1 MRGGARGGTTWLA
14 ATALVAGLAA
24 VTTAPVSG
32 ASTAASAKPGGCPDV
47 RVVWAGGHAR
57 DTVVRELRRVPGQR
71 VSVTA
76 VAPPSRELTAD
87 DLDDIRSQGLRH
99 RHFAD
104 WRAHARRAVVAVVRS
119 ARACPDALVV
129 LGGHSEGA
137 VAARAAA
144 RQLAKKDPRSAR
156 RHVGGL
162 WLLGDPLQQADDDG
176 AQGVLAGRGPAVPRW
191 VSRSGMLVQRC
202 QWTDPVCGG
211 RPSSPAT
218 DDDLSQHYAY
228 DEYSFYGAAGR
239 LPVSETLR
247 WPAIRGAQVRVP
259 LFPRNLRGARFR
271 AMRRPPKGLRL
282 TGTHLVGKAP
292 AGRTVIT
299 LEVRSSVV
307 APAVR
312 RVVRVVLDAGK
323 QAAARG
329 TVLVSRGVE
338 GRPANGASW
347 AGDVSG
353 DGSVVAYTSTA
364 TNLVRGDRSSGKR
377 DRGRAYAWDAG
388 TGRTEL
394 VSIDAEG
401 RAISGYG
408 VQLSDS
414 GRYVLF
420 DDPWGDRW
428 LRDRVAGTST
438 LVPVGTGDRATL
450 SLDGRSVTFAD
461 GGTARRWNAD
471 TGAVLDLGVTGFQ
484 AASPN
489 GRYLALVEK
498 GILRIWDTV
507 AATVVANGEL
517 PAEPSF
523 CYSAV
528 SSVSDDGRYVVHD
541 RFCDRDGASR
551 PLEVAGMRPL
561 GDWGYDASLATA
573 SRSFAV
579 AGIDT
584 VTLGQAGGETRR
596 ILAGPRRYP
605 DYYGYEADLT
615 VDEDVPASVAV
626 SPEGRA
632 VAFTDVGYD
641 IAPGA
646 YTDVEQVYL
655 WSAR

>member
-1 MRGGARGGTTWLA
+1 MRGGVRGGTAWLA
-14 ATALVAGLAA
+14 ATTLVAGLAA

-32 ASTAASAKPGGCPDV
+32 ASTAASARPGGCPDV
-47 RVVWAGGHAR
+47 RVVWAGGRAR
-57 DTVVRELRRVPGQR
+57 DAAVRELRRVPGQR

-76 VAPPSRELTAD
+76 VAPPSRELTTD
-87 DLDDIRSQGLRH
+87 DLDEIRSQGLRH

-104 WRAHARRAVVAVVRS
+104 WRVRARRAARAVVRS

-137 VAARAAA
+137 VAARGAA
-144 RQLAKKDPRSAR
+144 RQLATKGPRSAR

-162 WLLGDPLQQADDDG
+162 WLLGDPLRQGEDDG
-176 AQGVLAGRGPAVPRW
+176 APGVLAGHGPAIPRW
-191 VSRSGMLVQRC
+191 VSRSGILVQRC
-202 QWTDPVCGG
+202 QWGDPVCGG
-211 RPSSPAT
+211 TPSSPAAG
-218 DDDLSQHYAY
+218 DALSQHYAY
-228 DEYSFYGAAGR
+228 DKYSFRGAAGR
-239 LPVSETLR
+239 LPIAETLR
-247 WPAIRGAQVRVP
+247 WPAIRGARVRVP
-259 LFPRNLRGARFR
+259 LSPRNLRSAQLRV
-271 AMRRPPKGLRL
+271 MRTLPKGLRVS
-282 TGTHLVGKAP
+282 GTHLVGKAP
-292 AGRTVIT
+292 AGRTVVT
-299 LEVRSSVV
+299 LEVRSRVV

-329 TVLVSRGVE
+329 TVLVSRGVQ

-364 TNLVRGDRSSGKR
+364 TNLVRGDRASGGR
-377 DRGRAYAWDAG
+377 ERGRAYVWDAG

-394 VSIDAEG
+394 VSVDADG

-438 LVPVGTGDRATL
+438 RVPRGAGDRSTL
-450 SLDGRSVTFAD
+450 SSDGRSVTFAD
-461 GGTARRWNAD
+461 GGTAQRWDAD
-471 TGAVLDLGVTGFQ
+471 TGVVLDLGVTGFQ

-489 GRYLALVEK
+489 GRYLALVEQ
-498 GILRIWDTV
+498 GTLRIWDTV
-507 AATVVANGEL
+507 AATVVASGEL
-517 PAEPSF
+517 TAEQSY

-528 SSVSDDGRYVVHD
+528 SSVSDDGRYVMHD
-541 RFCDRDGASR
+541 RSCDRYGDSR

-561 GDWGYDASLATA
+561 SDWGDEASLATA
-573 SRSFAV
+573 SGSFAV
-579 AGIDT
+579 TGIDT
-584 VTLGQAGGETRR
+584 VTLGQAGGGTRR

-605 DYYGYEADLT
+605 EFFDFYRELAYDD
-615 VDEDVPASVAV
+615 VDAASVAV

-632 VAFTDVGYD
+632 VAFSDVGYD

-655 WSAR
+655 WTAG

>member
-1 MRGGARGGTTWLA
+1 MRGGVGGAAAWLA

-32 ASTAASAKPGGCPDV
+32 ASTAAPARPGGCADV
-47 RVVWAGGHAR
+47 RVVWAGGQAR
-57 DTVVRELRRVPGQR
+57 DAAVRELRRVPGQR

-87 DLDDIRSQGLRH
+87 DLGDIRSQGLRH

-104 WRAHARRAVVAVVRS
+104 WRARARRAVRAVVRS

-144 RQLAKKDPRSAR
+144 RQLARKGPRSAR

-176 AQGVLAGRGPAVPRW
+176 ARGVLAGHGPAVPRW

-202 QWTDPVCGG
+202 QWGDPVCGG
-211 RPSSPAT
+211 TPGSADT
-218 DDDLSQHYAY
+218 DDDVSQHYAY
-228 DEYSFYGAAGR
+228 GKYSLFGVAGR
-239 LPVSETLR
+239 LPLAETLR
-247 WPAIRGAQVRVP
+247 WPAIRGARVRVP
-259 LFPRNLRGARFR
+259 IFPRDLRGARSR
-271 AMRRPPKGLRL
+271 LTRTLPKGLRIS
-282 TGTHLVGKAP
+282 GAHLVGKAP
-292 AGRTVIT
+292 AGRTVIR
-299 LEVRSSVV
+299 LEVRSRVV

-323 QAAARG
+323 QAAAPG

-364 TNLVRGDRSSGKR
+364 TNLVRGDRASGAR
-377 DRGRAYAWDAG
+377 ERGRAYVWDAG

-394 VSIDAEG
+394 VSIDADG

-420 DDPWGDRW
+420 RDPWGDRW
-428 LRDRVAGTST
+428 LRDRVTGTST
-438 LVPVGTGDRATL
+438 RVPPGAGDRSTL
-450 SLDGRSVTFAD
+450 SSDGRSVTFAD
-461 GGTARRWNAD
+461 GGTAQRWNAD
-471 TGAVLDLGVTGFQ
+471 TGVILDLGVTGLQ

-489 GRYLALVEK
+489 GRYLALVEN
-498 GILRIWDTV
+498 GFLRIWDTI
-507 AATVVANGEL
+507 AATVVAGGEL
-517 PAEPSF
+517 PAAPSF
-523 CYSAV
+523 CYRAV
-528 SSVSDDGRYVVHD
+528 SSLSDDGRYVVHD
-541 RFCDRDGASR
+541 RYCDRDGASR

-561 GDWGYDASLATA
+561 GDWGHDASLATA
-573 SRSFAV
+573 SASFVV

-584 VTLGQAGGETRR
+584 VTLGQAGGEPRR
-596 ILAGPRRYP
+596 ILAGPRRQP
-605 DYYGYEADLT
+605 DYYGHDLDGT
-615 VDEDVPASVAV
+615 YDDVDAASVAV

-655 WSAR
+655 WTAG